1 MGVTEQLNETAMK
14 IILHAGNGRQKIH
27 QGIQLSLEDV
37 DGSKKEEVLALL
49 KEGKKDITMAHRVQT
64 EVMQTFIEDNV
75 APTILFSH
83 AQDTLMTIIAE
94 SNMAK
99 YIVELNY
106 KMIGVK

>member
-1 MGVTEQLNETAMK
+1 MGVTEKLNETAMK
-14 IILHAGNGRQKIH
+14 IILSSGNGRQKIH
-27 QGIQLSLEDV
+27 QGIKMSLEDF
-37 DGSKKEEVLALL
+37 DGSKKEEVLKLL
-49 KEGKKDITMAHRVQT
+49 EDGKNDITQAHRVQT

-94 SNMAK
+94 SNMAA

-106 KMIGVK
+106 KMLGVK